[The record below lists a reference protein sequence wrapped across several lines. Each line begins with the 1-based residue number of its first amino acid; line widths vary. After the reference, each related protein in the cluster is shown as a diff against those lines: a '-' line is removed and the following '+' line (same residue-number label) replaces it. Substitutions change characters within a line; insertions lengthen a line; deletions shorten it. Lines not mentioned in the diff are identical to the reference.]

1 MPLFPVRRDAE
12 TAEFFDG
19 TARGVLLLVREL
31 ATGRILDP
39 KFDVSGDPDAYVRVP
54 AAGTG
59 AVISWSV
66 VHGRGGDGSVTR
78 TVVGIVE
85 LDEGP
90 WWWTE
95 IAGADPEADLM
106 GARVVARFVA
116 TGPGERDEVIPV
128 FELEQKS

>member
-1 MPLFPVRRDAE
+1 MPLFPVRRDSQ

-19 TARGVLLLVREL
+19 TARGELLLVRER

-39 KFDVSGDPDAYVRVP
+39 KFDIAFAPESYERVP

-59 AVISWSV
+59 TVISFAV
-66 VHGRGGDGSVTR
+66 VHGRSADGSASR

-95 IAGADPEADLM
+95 IAGVDPDAELI
-106 GARVVARFVA
+106 GGRVRATFVA
-116 TGPGERDEVIPV
+116 TGDGEQDEAIPV
-128 FELEQKS
+128 FELS

>member
-19 TARGVLLLVREL
+19 TARGELLLVRER
-31 ATGRILDP
+31 ATGLVLDP
-39 KFDVSGDPDAYVRVP
+39 KFDVSIDPAAYERVP
-54 AAGTG
+54 ATGTG
-59 AVISWSV
+59 TVISWSV
-66 VHGRGGDGSVTR
+66 VHGRGADGTTTR

-95 IAGADPEADLM
+95 ITGADPDADLLS
-106 GARVVARFVA
+106 AQVRVGFVA
-116 TGPGERDEVIPV
+116 SGTGERDEVIPV
-128 FELEQKS
+128 FELV

>member
-19 TARGVLLLVREL
+19 TARGELLLVREK
-31 ATGRILDP
+31 ATGRMLDP
-39 KFDVSGDPDAYVRVP
+39 KFDVGDEPEAYERVP

-59 AVISWSV
+59 AVMSWSV
-66 VHGRGGDGSVTR
+66 VHGRGPDGATTR

-95 IAGADPEADLM
+95 IAGADPDADLM
-106 GARVVARFVA
+106 GARVRATFVP
-116 TGPGERDEVIPV
+116 TGPAERDEAIPV
-128 FELEQKS
+128 FELA

>member
-19 TARGVLLLVREL
+19 TARGELLLVRER

-39 KFDVSGDPDAYVRVP
+39 KFDVSGDPGAYERVP

-59 AVISWSV
+59 AIVSWSV
-66 VHGRGGDGSVTR
+66 VHGRGQDGAPTK
-78 TVVGIVE
+78 TVVGIIE

-90 WWWTE
+90 WWWAE
-95 IAGADPEADLM
+95 IAGADPDADLM
-106 GARVVARFVA
+106 GAQVRAGFVA

-128 FELEQKS
+128 FELA